1 MLASIRYDK
10 TWRRTLAALAFT
22 AAGWG
27 GATVA
32 NAQAADPV
40 IFSFSTVGDSRT
52 DPAKADA
59 TTFLANPSPTTEG
72 GAPSLTGK
80 ILPQDN
86 QWVTNTEALQTI
98 VNHIKSQN
106 PNLLFFNGDIVFGYG
121 RPILPADW
129 ASGQPNSWT
138 TTESSVSP
146 DAIFE
151 YIQYAF
157 WRGLVANLFLSGTY
171 VMPVP
176 GNHETQCSY
185 SAEPYTSSKPNPNCN
200 AANSTATNS
209 GFPNN
214 GTGKTAYPEN
224 ENMFRFNMGDLV
236 NDLTANIRFSNV
248 TGYFATNASG
258 LTAATAPG
266 IADTNSGNSQA
277 DLTYS
282 FDIAPQAGVLL
293 HFVVINTDPSGN
305 DGTAPVNWLT
315 ADFAAAKTR
324 GATNFFVFGHKAAFT
339 YNYLSWETTP
349 TSVLP
354 PSTNTPGPGGLDATY
369 NTVVS
374 NGVTTYTTPNRDA
387 FWSLIAQYGATYF
400 SGHEHTVNVSQQ
412 PDPTGVNTNVT
423 PYQVI
428 VGSGGSPFDDKLIGT
443 CSASNPPG
451 CVEPSSAGSHAYD
464 RYYAWATVQ
473 VHASGNISLQVSG
486 FNDQFGPVQDLAT
499 YDVATLQTVG
509 QAQTAAGK
517 ARHPK
522 KAAAVAHPKR
532 TAATTAP
539 SAPARVAAATSSV
552 H

>member
-1 MLASIRYDK
+1 MHSLFRPAHTLRAALTALSLASVG
-10 TWRRTLAALAFT
+10 L
-22 AAGWG
+22 GS
-27 GATVA
+27 ATTA
-32 NAQAADPV
+32 NAQAVDPV

-80 ILPQDN
+80 ILTQDN
-86 QWVTNTEALQTI
+86 QWVTNTEAFQTI
-98 VNHIKSQN
+98 LNHIKSQN
-106 PNLLFFNGDIVFGYG
+106 PNLLFFNGDMIFGYG

-138 TTESSVSP
+138 TTEASVSP

-151 YIQYAF
+151 YIQYAY
-157 WRGLVANLFLSGTY
+157 WRGMIANMFLSGTY
-171 VMPVP
+171 VLPVP

-185 SAEPYTSSKPNPNCN
+185 SAEPYSSSKPNPNCN
-200 AANSTATNS
+200 AANSTVTNS
-209 GFPNN
+209 GYPNN

-236 NDLTANIRFSNV
+236 ADLVSNIRFSNV
-248 TGYFATNASG
+248 TGFFATNPSG
-258 LTAATAPG
+258 LTQSTAPQA
-266 IADTNSGNSQA
+266 ADTVSGNNQA

-282 FDIAPQAGVLL
+282 FDIAPQSGVLL

-305 DGTAPVNWLT
+305 DGTAPVTWLA

-324 GATNFFVFGHKAAFT
+324 GVTNIFVFGHKPAFT
-339 YNYLSWETTP
+339 YNYLSATAG

-354 PSTNTPGPGGLDATY
+354 PSTNNPGPGGLDANYT
-369 NTVVS
+369 TVTT

-400 SGHEHTVNVSQQ
+400 SGHEHTVNISQQ
-412 PDPTGVNTNVT
+412 ADPTGVNTTVT

-428 VGSGGSPFDDKLIGT
+428 VGSGGSPFDDKLVGT

-451 CVEPSSAGSHAYD
+451 CVEPNAAPPHEFD
-464 RYYAWATVQ
+464 RFYAWATVQ
-473 VHASGNISLQVSG
+473 VHASGNISLQISG
-486 FNDQFGPVQDLAT
+486 FSDQFGSVQDLAM

-509 QAQTAAGK
+509 QAQVAAGK
-517 ARHPK
+517 HHLPK
-522 KAAAVAHPKR
+522 KVAKAGAKASR
-532 TAATTAP
+532 EGGLV
-539 SAPARVAAATSSV
+539 ARADHKSN
-552 H
+552 